1 MGSIE
6 LSEMKTHNFIPTA
19 VDTDGISVCK
29 PDFTDFSKEEVVRL
43 ITELNSYTE
52 DLILWEYDG
61 VVDALL
67 VVKTKNYALYD
78 GNSVEIKGS
87 ALKAT
92 TKEPALRE
100 MTHRMI
106 NSLLGIEST
115 PLKQIY
121 LEYVKEACKI
131 KDIQRWGAKKS
142 VTTAVLKPKA
152 TTQQKLNDAIKGKGF
167 QVGEKFYV
175 YFDEEKNLKCIE
187 DFDGKYHIDA
197 MLKKVFDSAKV
208 FSTVYDIKG
217 ELPNFSLK
225 KNKKELDKLLGN
237 VVKRKSVIG
246 ESNG

>member
-1 MGSIE
+1 MS
-6 LSEMKTHNFIPTA
+6 HNFILGPI
-19 VDTDGISVCK
+19 DTDGISVCK
-29 PDFTDFSKEEVVRL
+29 PDFASFSEEEIEKL
-43 ITELNSYTE
+43 LAELNSMTPEKIIWENDGYYQSV
-52 DLILWEYDG
+52 LI
-61 VVDALL
+61 
-67 VVKTKNYALYD
+67 VKTKNYALYD

-187 DFDGKYHIDA
+187 DFDGKYNTDS

-246 ESNG
+246 ESNE